1 MILRSLL
8 EVSST
13 TKLEHL
19 AINYLGGLKD
29 KASFET
35 LTEYLSQQK
44 SLKTL
49 SLCITDLSGVELSQ
63 LLASIN
69 SNKQA
74 LATLSDISL
83 GGNTWDTDEA
93 CHQLAILLANAHEI
107 RYCDIRD

>member
-1 MILRSLL
+1 MILQSLL

-19 AINYLGGLKD
+19 ALNEMKGIKD

-35 LTEYLSQQK
+35 LTEVLSQQK

-49 SLCITDLSGVELSQ
+49 SLYRNDLSGVELSQ
-63 LLASIN
+63 ILATIN

-74 LATLSDISL
+74 LATLSDIKL
-83 GGNTWDTDEA
+83 GYNTWDTDEA

-107 RYCDIRD
+107 RTCDIR